1 MLNLGELLSYLV
13 GFHLVRQGHNNVHR
27 EKRKFIIIKFIII
40 KFRGGVDLGKGEV
53 GEGLGGLEGA
63 ETAVRM

>member
-27 EKRKFIIIKFIII
+27 EKRKFIIIKF
-40 KFRGGVDLGKGEV
+40 RGGVDLGKGEV